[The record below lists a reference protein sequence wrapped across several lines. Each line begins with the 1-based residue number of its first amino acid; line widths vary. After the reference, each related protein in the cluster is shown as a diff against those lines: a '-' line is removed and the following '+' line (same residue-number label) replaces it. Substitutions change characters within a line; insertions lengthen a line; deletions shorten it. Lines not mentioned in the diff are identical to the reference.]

1 MAPEV
6 LESDGYS
13 KEADVYS
20 FGILMHEVY
29 TGKEPYSELGFKK
42 PWRTTYSF
50 IHFFI
55 FLHIFCSFFFFSTS
69 TEISEHVIS
78 GGVKSHFLHDNNN
91 NNKSSHVFISFQRNA
106 AHEHS

>member
-42 PWRTTYSF
+42 PWRTHFTIYSF
-50 IHFFI
+50 T
-55 FLHIFCSFFFFSTS
+55 FFFFTFF
-69 TEISEHVIS
+69 
-78 GGVKSHFLHDNNN
+78 FLTF
-91 NNKSSHVFISFQRNA
+91 SSFLCCLCYF
-106 AHEHS
+106 